1 LGNAEVSDD
10 EPPSV
15 YDDAPCGLATT
26 SANGTFLRVNRTWSS
41 WLGHTS
47 DSLVGKRRFQELL
60 TMGGRIFHQT
70 HWAPLLQMQGSVSE
84 VKLELLHRDGTT
96 IPMVLNAQRRV
107 HEQGAVIE
115 IAAFVARDRDAYE
128 RELVRSRQRLQAL
141 VEESN
146 RLQAEAKDHAL
157 AAELMIG
164 IVSHDLRNPI
174 ASIKMAATLLSK
186 HATPAQQ
193 ATLNRLM
200 RAAERTSA
208 LIADLLD
215 FTQARLGAG
224 LAISAEP
231 VELHAAVG
239 AVVDELTLAYPGR
252 TLRHIRE
259 GHGVCQMDSNRLAQL
274 IGNLVSNAMTYG
286 TADVPVTVTSAV
298 LADSFSIS
306 VHNAGAA
313 IPAPLLVDIFKP
325 LSRGEHGANK
335 SRSVGL
341 GLFIVSE
348 IAKAHGGSATVTS
361 SAEAGTTF
369 IVVCPLAGPTATAKA
384 AR

>member
-1 LGNAEVSDD
+1 MVVAGVEELASQL
-10 EPPSV
+10 PSGF
-15 YDDAPCGLATT
+15 DDAPCGLATT
-26 SANGTFLRVNRTWSS
+26 APNGTILRVNRTWCA
-41 WLGHTS
+41 WFGYTA
-47 DSLVGKRRFQELL
+47 DALVGQRRFQDLL

-84 VKLELLHRDGTT
+84 VKLELLHRDGTA
-96 IPMVLNAQRRV
+96 IPVVLNAQRRA
-107 HEQGAVIE
+107 HALGSVIE

-128 RELVRSRQRLQAL
+128 RELVRSRERLQAL

-174 ASIKMAATLLSK
+174 ASIKMAATLLAQ
-186 HATPAQQ
+186 HAVPAQEP
-193 ATLNRLM
+193 TLNRLT
-200 RAAERTSA
+200 RAAERTNA

-224 LAISAEP
+224 LSISAQP
-231 VELHAAVG
+231 VDLHAAVG
-239 AVVDELTLAYPGR
+239 AIVDELTLAYPGR
-252 TLRHIRE
+252 PLRHVRSGE
-259 GHGVCQMDSNRLAQL
+259 GACEMDGNRLAQV
-274 IGNLVSNAMTYG
+274 IGNLVSNAMAYG
-286 TADVPVTVTSAV
+286 ASDVPVTVTSAV
-298 LADSFSIS
+298 LADSFSVA

-313 IPAPLLVDIFKP
+313 IPSHLHADIFKP
-325 LSRGEHGANK
+325 LSRGEQGAGK

-348 IAKAHGGSATVTS
+348 IARAHGGTATVTS
-361 SAEAGTTF
+361 SPEAGTTF
-369 IVVCPLAGPTATAKA
+369 TVVCPRAPPAPP
-384 AR
+384 